1 MAMLV
6 NNYYSWDYLSSFIS
20 TGNGRALMIS
30 IELLNVARAEE
41 EAQERGGPS
50 TTSLYYSWHVL
61 LQHLPSEERLSLT
74 DYYSCL
80 LLGTAAQS
88 FADDAFSS
96 LTNRRA
102 EDQFACQLSFI
113 CLQLSKKS
121 FWQYRCAAND
131 GTYFVVQ
138 HCKVSSAWNLT
149 LCRRKTSPSLSL
161 CTGSYATFAIP
172 KNSQLMISFMSR
184 ISFFTRL
191 KMPLPHQKEANPVMV
206 TLKTLMKTRKM
217 TQNPTR
223 NNRKKKDK

>member
-6 NNYYSWDYLSSFIS
+6 NNYYSWDYLSSFIT

-30 IELLNVARAEE
+30 IELPNVARAEE

-102 EDQFACQLSFI
+102 EDQFAC
-113 CLQLSKKS
+113 
-121 FWQYRCAAND
+121 
-131 GTYFVVQ
+131 
-138 HCKVSSAWNLT
+138 
-149 LCRRKTSPSLSL
+149 
-161 CTGSYATFAIP
+161 
-172 KNSQLMISFMSR
+172 
-184 ISFFTRL
+184 
-191 KMPLPHQKEANPVMV
+191 
-206 TLKTLMKTRKM
+206 
-217 TQNPTR
+217 
-223 NNRKKKDK
+223 